1 MVELYVENQ
10 NGCRDSTY
18 GLQFVEADYSFYM
31 PNSFTPN
38 GDGINDYFFPIANK
52 VDVSTFTFKIFNRW
66 GEIVY
71 SSNDVNERWD
81 GTFKGQDVIED
92 TYLWIINVKDTQ
104 SGALKELRGYIL
116 VSR

>member
-1 MVELYVENQ
+1 MW
-10 NGCRDSTY
+10 D
-18 GLQFVEADYSFYM
+18 
-31 PNSFTPN
+31 
-38 GDGINDYFFPIANK
+38 
-52 VDVSTFTFKIFNRW
+52 
-66 GEIVY
+66 
-71 SSNDVNERWD
+71 DVNERWD